1 MINGMTFLKLLLKS
15 NLIFFVTTAIVIN
28 ENSKDNQFN
37 YHLPHNIIALHYEI
51 KLTLPTI
58 VENYIFYGE
67 SNINIIVRHP
77 TQEINL
83 HSVFVDINK
92 QATLIHE
99 IPKKIYKS
107 STYSC
112 HYGFFICTFHFN
124 DLITIG
130 SYMFKL
136 KYNGTISDRENA
148 DGFIIT
154 SYKDDERNFK

>member
-1 MINGMTFLKLLLKS
+1 MTFLKLLLKS
-15 NLIFFVTTAIVIN
+15 NLIFFVTTAIVTGK
-28 ENSKDNQFN
+28 NSEDNQFD
-37 YHLPHNIIALHYEI
+37 YLPHNIIALHYEI
-51 KLTLPTI
+51 KLTLPMI
-58 VENYIFYGE
+58 VENYTFHGE

-83 HSVFVDINK
+83 HSMFVDINK

-99 IPKKIYKS
+99 ISKKIYKS

-112 HYGFFICTFHFN
+112 HYEFFICTFYFN

-130 SYMFKL
+130 TYMFKL
-136 KYNGTISDRENA
+136 KYNGTISDHENA

-154 SYKDDERNFK
+154 SYKDGERNFK